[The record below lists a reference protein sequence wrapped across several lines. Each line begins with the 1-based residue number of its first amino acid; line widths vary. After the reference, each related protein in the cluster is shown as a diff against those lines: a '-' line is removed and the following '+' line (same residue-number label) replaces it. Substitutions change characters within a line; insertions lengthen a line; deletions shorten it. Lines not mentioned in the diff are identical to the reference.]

1 MKISFF
7 NSNYIFITTT
17 LLTALTLIN
26 FFGKFELIL
35 VLSAALIVPEIS
47 YILIFAVNLRI
58 INLFSLILLIIKC
71 SVLKK
76 ILDK

>member
-1 MKISFF
+1 MEISFI

-17 LLTALTLIN
+17 LLTALTFIN

-35 VLSAALIVPEIS
+35 VLSAALIVPNIS
-47 YILIFAVNLRI
+47 YVLIFAINLRI
-58 INLFSLILLIIKC
+58 INLFSLILLIIK
-71 SVLKK
+71 SSALKK